1 MTILQNLMTLLQAY
15 GALLLVS
22 ALLMAF
28 YHVVMNGKQSFRFQR
43 LYLLAIPVVCLMH
56 IATLMVIPQLTPEPM
71 VLTMTHKEL
80 HAYKRIAP
88 ETNVIVHDETPAS
101 TETMNSPI
109 QVHSDISNYTQSQAP
124 NKVSST
130 EQSGVTLSPKDI
142 TSLISIAIPCISAIL
157 LLMALVPLMRLH
169 LRLRNLKDMTPG
181 KDHNLVRA
189 SWVSTPFSLGKTIFL
204 PEGRTQEAEDVFIRH
219 EQAHI
224 HNRHYIDVWCI
235 EILVRMLWFN
245 PILWLV
251 RKTLRDIH
259 EFEADRCV
267 LSQGID
273 SHTYQCLLVQEASE
287 ECIIVANGFNRS
299 FIRRRIK
306 EMKRKGITLGRV
318 GKLAAILWILTITGA
333 MAISAMPDKNVV
345 VVHLEDEVLYVDTCY
360 DEPLGVDTCYSAI
373 TIAGQDAHKAAL
385 QSGKELEEGKKVA
398 SVTVYLIDTITVIA
412 SPGDTLKI
420 SYAKGRDSHEEIW
433 KKVIQKYDKY
443 EPYSMR
449 YVLKSIPC
457 KHVEY
462 NPDGKDPFKKFLTE
476 ERIKANPLP
485 THASDGWPILYYDD
499 IKEHSERMSD
509 HTNATTPTIQRTETE
524 TLVTYK
530 FSCGSDFQL
539 VRFGGPDSYL
549 VDTETGTH
557 YKARRSIPAK
567 AWHYFYLSGM
577 KNQSACVTIV
587 FPPLPKSVRYIAF
600 YQVNDKLQDGYMHPD
615 YTDPKYIGKALEQ
628 MVKKLKNNSQTNTH

>member
-157 LLMALVPLMRLH
+157 LLMVLVPLMRLH

-299 FIRRRIK
+299 FISRRIK

-345 VVHLEDEVLYVDTCY
+345 VVHIEDEVLYVDTCY

-398 SVTVYLIDTITVIA
+398 SVMVYRIDTITFIPT
-412 SPGDTLKI
+412 SGDTLKI
-420 SYAKGRDSHEEIW
+420 SYTVGRDTHQDVW
-433 KKVIQKYDKY
+433 NVQKMYLNY

-499 IKEHSERMSD
+499 IKEHTERMAD
-509 HTNATTPTIQRTETE
+509 PTFTNKPIIQRLETE
-524 TLVTYK
+524 TLVTYS
-530 FSCGSDFQL
+530 FVCTSDFQL
-539 VRFGGPDSYL
+539 MRFGGPDSYL

-567 AWHYFYLSGM
+567 AWHNFYLCGM
-577 KNQSACVTIV
+577 KNKGGCVTVV

-628 MVKKLKNNSQTNTH
+628 KYRT

>member
-1 MTILQNLMTLLQAY
+1 MTILLDLMPLLKVY
-15 GALLLVS
+15 GALVLVS

-43 LYLLAIPVVCLMH
+43 LYLLAIPVVCLMQ
-56 IATLMVIPQLTPEPM
+56 IATLMVLPRLMPDPIVM
-71 VLTMTHKEL
+71 TMTQKEL
-80 HAYKRIAP
+80 HAYKRVVP
-88 ETNVIVHDETPAS
+88 ETNLVVHDETPAS
-101 TETMNSPI
+101 TETMSSPI

-130 EQSGVTLSPKDI
+130 EQSGVTLSSKDI

-224 HNRHYIDVWCI
+224 HNRHYMDVWFI
-235 EILVRMLWFN
+235 EVLVRLLWFN

-273 SHTYQCLLVQEASE
+273 SRTYQCLLVQEASG

-318 GKLAAILWILTITGA
+318 GKLVSILWILTITGA

-345 VVHLEDEVLYVDTCY
+345 VVHIEDENLEVDTCSVL
-360 DEPLGVDTCYSAI
+360 PTIPSAVQE
-373 TIAGQDAHKAAL
+373 AQDVHKVAD
-385 QSGKELEEGKKVA
+385 QTGEEVEKNKDKA

-412 SPGDTLKI
+412 SAGDTLKI
-420 SYAKGRDSHEEIW
+420 SYVKGRDSHEEIW
-433 KKVIQKYDKY
+433 KKVIQKYYKY

-449 YVLKSIPC
+449 HVLKSIPC
-457 KHVEY
+457 KHVDF
-462 NPDGKDPFKKFLTE
+462 NPNDEDPFKKFLTE

-499 IKEHSERMSD
+499 IKEHTERMSGQTF
-509 HTNATTPTIQRTETE
+509 TNKPRIQRLETE
-524 TLVTYK
+524 TLVTYE
-530 FSCGSDFQL
+530 FCCTSDFQL
-539 VRFGGPDSYL
+539 MRFGGPDSYL

-567 AWHYFYLSGM
+567 AWHNFYLCGM
-577 KNQSACVTIV
+577 KNKGGCVTVV
-587 FPPLPKSVRYIAF
+587 FPPLPTSVRYIAF
-600 YQVNDKLQDGYMHPD
+600 YQVNDQLQNGYMHPD
-615 YTDPKYIGKALEQ
+615 YTDPKRMIIGT
-628 MVKKLKNNSQTNTH
+628 NSK

>member
-1 MTILQNLMTLLQAY
+1 MTILQNLMPLLQAY

-28 YHVVMNGKQSFRFQR
+28 YHVVMNGRQSYRFQR
-43 LYLLAIPVVCLMH
+43 LYLLAIPVVCLMQ

-80 HAYKRIAP
+80 HAYKRIDP
-88 ETNVIVHDETPAS
+88 ETNFIVHDEAPAS

-109 QVHSDISNYTQSQAP
+109 QVHSDTSNYTQSQAP

-142 TSLISIAIPCISAIL
+142 TSLITIAIPCISAIL

-219 EQAHI
+219 EEAHI
-224 HNRHYIDVWCI
+224 HNRHYMDVWFI
-235 EILVRMLWFN
+235 EVLVRLLWFN

-273 SHTYQCLLVQEASE
+273 SHTYQRLLVQESTE
-287 ECIIVANGFNRS
+287 ECIVVANGFNQS

-306 EMKRKGITLGRV
+306 EMKRKSITLGRV
-318 GKLAAILWILTITGA
+318 GKLVSILWILTITGA

-360 DEPLGVDTCYSAI
+360 DELLGVDTCYSAI

-420 SYAKGRDSHEEIW
+420 RYAKGRDSHEEIW
-433 KKVIQKYDKY
+433 KKVIQKYYKY

-449 YVLKSIPC
+449 HVLKSIPC
-457 KHVEY
+457 KHVDF
-462 NPDGKDPFKKFLTE
+462 NPNDEDPFKKFLTE

-499 IKEHSERMSD
+499 IKEHTERMSGQTF
-509 HTNATTPTIQRTETE
+509 TNKPRIQRLETE
-524 TLVTYK
+524 TLVTYE
-530 FSCGSDFQL
+530 FCCTSDFQL
-539 VRFGGPDSYL
+539 MRFGGPDSYL

-567 AWHYFYLSGM
+567 AWHNFYLCGM
-577 KNQSACVTIV
+577 QHKTGCVTVV
-587 FPPLPKSVRYIAF
+587 FPPLPTSVRYIAF
-600 YQVNDKLQDGYMHPD
+600 YQVNDQLQNGYMHPD
-615 YTDPKYIGKALEQ
+615 YTDPKRMIIGT
-628 MVKKLKNNSQTNTH
+628 NSK

>member
-1 MTILQNLMTLLQAY
+1 MTILLDLMPLLKVY
-15 GALLLVS
+15 GALVLVS

-80 HAYKRIAP
+80 HAYKRIAH
-88 ETNVIVHDETPAS
+88 ETNFIVHDETPAS

-109 QVHSDISNYTQSQAP
+109 QVYSDISNYTQSQAP

-130 EQSGVTLSPKDI
+130 EQSGVTLSSKDI

-157 LLMALVPLMRLH
+157 LLMVLVPLLRLYF
-169 LRLRNLKDMTPG
+169 RLRNLKNITREND
-181 KDHNLVRA
+181 LSIVRA
-189 SWVSTPFSLGKTIFL
+189 SWVDTPFSLGKTIFL
-204 PEGRTQEAEDVFIRH
+204 PEGKTETAENIFIRH
-219 EQAHI
+219 EEAHI
-224 HNRHYIDVWCI
+224 HNRHYMDVWFI
-235 EILVRMLWFN
+235 EVLVRLLWFN

-287 ECIIVANGFNRS
+287 ECIIVANGFNQS

-345 VVHLEDEVLYVDTCY
+345 VVHIEDENLEVDTCSVL
-360 DEPLGVDTCYSAI
+360 PTIPSAVQE
-373 TIAGQDAHKAAL
+373 AQDVHKVAD
-385 QSGKELEEGKKVA
+385 QTGEEVEKNKVKA

-433 KKVIQKYDKY
+433 KKVIQKYYKY

-449 YVLKSIPC
+449 HVLKSIPC
-457 KHVEY
+457 KLVDF
-462 NPDGKDPFKKFLTE
+462 NPNDEDPFKKFLTD

-485 THASDGWPILYYDD
+485 RQASDGHPILYYDD
-499 IKEHSERMSD
+499 IKEHTERMSGQTF
-509 HTNATTPTIQRTETE
+509 TNKPRIQRLETE
-524 TLVTYK
+524 TLVTYE
-530 FSCGSDFQL
+530 FFCTSDFQL
-539 VRFGGPDSYL
+539 MRFGGPDSYL

-600 YQVNDKLQDGYMHPD
+600 YQVNDQLQDGYMHPD
-615 YTDPKYIGKALEQ
+615 YTDPKYIGKYL
-628 MVKKLKNNSQTNTH
+628 NR

>member
-1 MTILQNLMTLLQAY
+1 MTILLDLMPLLKVY
-15 GALLLVS
+15 GALVLVS

-56 IATLMVIPQLTPEPM
+56 IATLMVIPQLTPEAM

-80 HAYKRIAP
+80 HAYKRIDP
-88 ETNVIVHDETPAS
+88 ETNFIVHDETPAS
-101 TETMNSPI
+101 TETMSSPI

-130 EQSGVTLSPKDI
+130 EQSGVTLSSKDI

-224 HNRHYIDVWCI
+224 HNRHYMDVWFI
-235 EILVRMLWFN
+235 EVLVRLLWFN

-259 EFEADRCV
+259 ELEADRCV

-273 SHTYQCLLVQEASE
+273 SRTYQCLLVQEASG

-345 VVHLEDEVLYVDTCY
+345 VVHIEDENLEVDTCSVL
-360 DEPLGVDTCYSAI
+360 PTIPSAVQE
-373 TIAGQDAHKAAL
+373 AQDVHKVAD
-385 QSGKELEEGKKVA
+385 QTGEEVEKNKDKA

-412 SPGDTLKI
+412 SAGDTLKI

-433 KKVIQKYDKY
+433 KKVIQKYYKY

-449 YVLKSIPC
+449 HVLKSIPC
-457 KHVEY
+457 KHVDF
-462 NPDGKDPFKKFLTE
+462 NPNDEDPFKKFLTE

-499 IKEHSERMSD
+499 IKEHTERMAD
-509 HTNATTPTIQRTETE
+509 PTFTNKPIIQRLETE
-524 TLVTYK
+524 TLVTYS
-530 FSCGSDFQL
+530 FVCTSDFQL

-567 AWHYFYLSGM
+567 AWHNFYLCGM
-577 KNQSACVTIV
+577 KNKGGCVTVV
-587 FPPLPKSVRYIAF
+587 FPPLPTSVRYITF
-600 YQVNDKLQDGYMHPD
+600 YQVNDHLQSGYIHPD
-615 YTDPKYIGKALEQ
+615 YADPKGIIGT
-628 MVKKLKNNSQTNTH
+628 NSK

>member
-1 MTILQNLMTLLQAY
+1 MTILLDLMPLLKVY

-56 IATLMVIPQLTPEPM
+56 IATLVVIPQLTPEAM
-71 VLTMTHKEL
+71 VLTMTYKEL
-80 HAYKRIAP
+80 HAYKRIDP
-88 ETNVIVHDETPAS
+88 ETNFIVHDETPAS

-109 QVHSDISNYTQSQAP
+109 LVHSDISNYTQSQAP
-124 NKVSST
+124 NKVLST

-157 LLMALVPLMRLH
+157 LLMVLVPLLRLYF
-169 LRLRNLKDMTPG
+169 RLRNMKNITRENDLSI
-181 KDHNLVRA
+181 VRA
-189 SWVSTPFSLGKTIFL
+189 SWVDTPFSLGKTIFL
-204 PEGRTQEAEDVFIRH
+204 PEGKTETAENIFIRH
-219 EQAHI
+219 EEAHI
-224 HNRHYIDVWCI
+224 HNRHYMDVWFI
-235 EILVRMLWFN
+235 EVLVRLLWFN

-345 VVHLEDEVLYVDTCY
+345 VVHIEDENLEVDTCSVL
-360 DEPLGVDTCYSAI
+360 PTIPSAVQE
-373 TIAGQDAHKAAL
+373 GQDVHKVAD
-385 QSGKELEEGKKVA
+385 QTGEEVEKNKDKA

-412 SPGDTLKI
+412 SAGDTLKI

-433 KKVIQKYDKY
+433 KKVIQKYYKY

-449 YVLKSIPC
+449 HVLKSIPC
-457 KHVEY
+457 KHVDF
-462 NPDGKDPFKKFLTE
+462 NPNDEDPFKKFLTE

-509 HTNATTPTIQRTETE
+509 HTNATTPTIQRMETE

-530 FSCGSDFQL
+530 FNCGSDFQL

-549 VDTETGTH
+549 IDTETGTH

-600 YQVNDKLQDGYMHPD
+600 YQVNDQLQHGYMHPD
-615 YTDPKYIGKALEQ
+615 YTDPKYIRKSIEQ
-628 MVKKLKNNSQTNTH
+628 MVNKLKNNSQTNTH

>member
-1 MTILQNLMTLLQAY
+1 MTILLDLMPLLKVY
-15 GALLLVS
+15 GALVLVS

-80 HAYKRIAP
+80 HAYKRIDP
-88 ETNVIVHDETPAS
+88 ETNFIVHDEAPAS

-109 QVHSDISNYTQSQAP
+109 QVHSDTSNYTQSQAP

-142 TSLISIAIPCISAIL
+142 TSLITIAIPCISAIL

-219 EQAHI
+219 EEAHI
-224 HNRHYIDVWCI
+224 HNRHYMDVWFI
-235 EILVRMLWFN
+235 EVLVRLLWFN

-273 SHTYQCLLVQEASE
+273 SHTYQRLLVQESTE
-287 ECIIVANGFNRS
+287 ECIVVANGFNQS

-306 EMKRKGITLGRV
+306 EMKRKSITLGRV
-318 GKLAAILWILTITGA
+318 GKLVSILWILTITGA

-398 SVTVYLIDTITVIA
+398 SVMVYRIDTITFIPT
-412 SPGDTLKI
+412 SGDTLKI
-420 SYAKGRDSHEEIW
+420 SYTVGRDTHQDVW
-433 KKVIQKYDKY
+433 NVQKMYLNY

-449 YVLKSIPC
+449 HVLKSIPC
-457 KHVEY
+457 KHVDF
-462 NPDGKDPFKKFLTE
+462 NPNDEDPFKKFLTE

-485 THASDGWPILYYDD
+485 RQASDGHPILYYDD
-499 IKEHSERMSD
+499 IKEHTERMAD
-509 HTNATTPTIQRTETE
+509 PTFTNKPIIQRLETE
-524 TLVTYK
+524 TLVTYS
-530 FSCGSDFQL
+530 FVCTSDFQL
-539 VRFGGPDSYL
+539 MRFGGPDSYL

-567 AWHYFYLSGM
+567 AWHNFYLCGM
-577 KNQSACVTIV
+577 KNKGGCVTVV
-587 FPPLPKSVRYIAF
+587 FPPLPTSVRYITF
-600 YQVNDKLQDGYMHPD
+600 YQVNDHLQSGYIHPD
-615 YTDPKYIGKALEQ
+615 YADPKGIIGT
-628 MVKKLKNNSQTNTH
+628 NSK

>member
-1 MTILQNLMTLLQAY
+1 M
-15 GALLLVS
+15 
-22 ALLMAF
+22 
-28 YHVVMNGKQSFRFQR
+28 
-43 LYLLAIPVVCLMH
+43 
-56 IATLMVIPQLTPEPM
+56 
-71 VLTMTHKEL
+71 
-80 HAYKRIAP
+80 
-88 ETNVIVHDETPAS
+88 
-101 TETMNSPI
+101 
-109 QVHSDISNYTQSQAP
+109 
-124 NKVSST
+124 SST

-169 LRLRNLKDMTPG
+169 LRLRNLKDITPG

-412 SPGDTLKI
+412 SAGDTLKI
-420 SYAKGRDSHEEIW
+420 SYAKGRDNHEEIW
-433 KKVIQKYDKY
+433 KKVIQKYYKY

-449 YVLKSIPC
+449 HVLKSIPC
-457 KHVEY
+457 KHVDF
-462 NPDGKDPFKKFLTE
+462 NPNDEDPFKKFLTD

-485 THASDGWPILYYDD
+485 RQASDGHPILYYDD
-499 IKEHSERMSD
+499 IKEHTERMAD
-509 HTNATTPTIQRTETE
+509 PTFTNKPIIQRLETE
-524 TLVTYK
+524 TLVTYS
-530 FSCGSDFQL
+530 FVCTSDFQL

>member
-1 MTILQNLMTLLQAY
+1 MTILLDLMPLLKVY
-15 GALLLVS
+15 GALVLVS

-56 IATLMVIPQLTPEPM
+56 IAILMVIPQLTPEPM
-71 VLTMTHKEL
+71 VMTMTHKEL
-80 HAYKRIAP
+80 HAYKRIDP
-88 ETNVIVHDETPAS
+88 ETNFIVHDETPAS

-130 EQSGVTLSPKDI
+130 EQSGVTLSSKDI

-189 SWVSTPFSLGKTIFL
+189 SWVSTLFSLGKTIFL

-224 HNRHYIDVWCI
+224 HNRHYMDVWFI
-235 EILVRMLWFN
+235 EVLVRLLWFN

-273 SHTYQCLLVQEASE
+273 SRTYQCLLVQEASG

-306 EMKRKGITLGRV
+306 EMKRIGITLGRV
-318 GKLAAILWILTITGA
+318 GKLVSILWILTITGA

-345 VVHLEDEVLYVDTCY
+345 VVHIEDENLKVDTCSVL
-360 DEPLGVDTCYSAI
+360 PTIPSAVQE
-373 TIAGQDAHKAAL
+373 AQDVHKVAD
-385 QSGKELEEGKKVA
+385 QTGEEVEKNKDKA

-412 SPGDTLKI
+412 SAGDTLKI
-420 SYAKGRDSHEEIW
+420 SYVKGRDSHEEIW
-433 KKVIQKYDKY
+433 KKVIQKYYKY

-449 YVLKSIPC
+449 HVLKSIPC
-457 KHVEY
+457 KHVDF
-462 NPDGKDPFKKFLTE
+462 NPNDEDPFKKFLTE

-499 IKEHSERMSD
+499 IKEHTERMSGQTF
-509 HTNATTPTIQRTETE
+509 TNKPRIQRLETE
-524 TLVTYK
+524 TLVTYE
-530 FSCGSDFQL
+530 FCCTSDFQL
-539 VRFGGPDSYL
+539 MRFGGPDSYL

-567 AWHYFYLSGM
+567 AWHNFYLCGM
-577 KNQSACVTIV
+577 QHKTGCVTVV
-587 FPPLPKSVRYIAF
+587 FPPLPTSVRYIAF
-600 YQVNDKLQDGYMHPD
+600 YQVNDQLQNGYMHPD
-615 YTDPKYIGKALEQ
+615 YTDPKRMIIGT
-628 MVKKLKNNSQTNTH
+628 NSK

>member
-1 MTILQNLMTLLQAY
+1 MTILLDLMPLLKVY
-15 GALLLVS
+15 GALVLVS

-56 IATLMVIPQLTPEPM
+56 IATLMVIPQLTPEAM

-80 HAYKRIAP
+80 HAYKRIDP
-88 ETNVIVHDETPAS
+88 ETNFIVHDETPAS
-101 TETMNSPI
+101 TETMSSPI

-130 EQSGVTLSPKDI
+130 EQSGVTLSSKDI

-224 HNRHYIDVWCI
+224 HNRHYMDVWFI
-235 EILVRMLWFN
+235 EVLVRLLWFN

-273 SHTYQCLLVQEASE
+273 SRTYQCLLVQEASG

-318 GKLAAILWILTITGA
+318 GKLVSILWILTITGA

-345 VVHLEDEVLYVDTCY
+345 VVHIEDENLEVDTCSVL
-360 DEPLGVDTCYSAI
+360 PTIPSAVQE
-373 TIAGQDAHKAAL
+373 AQDVHKVAD
-385 QSGKELEEGKKVA
+385 QTGEEVEKNKDKA

-412 SPGDTLKI
+412 SAGDTLKI
-420 SYAKGRDSHEEIW
+420 SYVKGRDSHEEIW
-433 KKVIQKYDKY
+433 KKVIQKYYKY

-449 YVLKSIPC
+449 HVLKSIPC
-457 KHVEY
+457 KHVDF
-462 NPDGKDPFKKFLTE
+462 NPNDEDPFKKFLTE

-499 IKEHSERMSD
+499 IKEHTERMSGQTF
-509 HTNATTPTIQRTETE
+509 TNKPRIQRLETE
-524 TLVTYK
+524 TLVTYE
-530 FSCGSDFQL
+530 FCCTSDFQL
-539 VRFGGPDSYL
+539 MRFGGPDSYL

-567 AWHYFYLSGM
+567 AWHNFYLCGM
-577 KNQSACVTIV
+577 QHKTGCVTVV
-587 FPPLPKSVRYIAF
+587 FPPLPTSVRYIAF
-600 YQVNDKLQDGYMHPD
+600 YQVNDQLQNGYMHPD
-615 YTDPKYIGKALEQ
+615 YTDPKRMIIGT
-628 MVKKLKNNSQTNTH
+628 NSK

>member
-1 MTILQNLMTLLQAY
+1 MPLLKVY
-15 GALLLVS
+15 GALVLVS

-56 IATLMVIPQLTPEPM
+56 IATLMVIPQLTPEAM

-80 HAYKRIAP
+80 HAYKRIDP
-88 ETNVIVHDETPAS
+88 ETNFIVHDETPAS
-101 TETMNSPI
+101 TETMSSPI

-124 NKVSST
+124 NKESST

-224 HNRHYIDVWCI
+224 HNRHYMDVWFI
-235 EILVRMLWFN
+235 EVLVRLLWFN

-273 SHTYQCLLVQEASE
+273 SHTYQCLLVQEASG

-318 GKLAAILWILTITGA
+318 GKLAAALWILTITGA

-345 VVHLEDEVLYVDTCY
+345 VVHIEDENLEVDTCIVL
-360 DEPLGVDTCYSAI
+360 PTIPSAVQE
-373 TIAGQDAHKAAL
+373 AQDVHKVAD
-385 QSGKELEEGKKVA
+385 QTGEEVEKNKDKA

-412 SPGDTLKI
+412 SAGDTLKI
-420 SYAKGRDSHEEIW
+420 SYVKGRDSHEEIW
-433 KKVIQKYDKY
+433 KKVIQKYYKY

-449 YVLKSIPC
+449 HVLKSIPC
-457 KHVEY
+457 KHVDF
-462 NPDGKDPFKKFLTE
+462 NPNDEDPFKKFLTE

-499 IKEHSERMSD
+499 IKEHTERMSD
-509 HTNATTPTIQRTETE
+509 QTFTNKPRIQRLETE
-524 TLVTYK
+524 TLVTYE
-530 FSCGSDFQL
+530 FCCTSDFQL
-539 VRFGGPDSYL
+539 MRFGGPDSYL

-567 AWHYFYLSGM
+567 AWHNFYLCGM
-577 KNQSACVTIV
+577 KNKGGCVTVV
-587 FPPLPKSVRYIAF
+587 FPPLPTSVRYIAF
-600 YQVNDKLQDGYMHPD
+600 YQVNDHLQNGYMHPD
-615 YTDPKYIGKALEQ
+615 YTDPKRMIIGT
-628 MVKKLKNNSQTNTH
+628 NSK

>member
-1 MTILQNLMTLLQAY
+1 MTILLDLMPLLKVY
-15 GALLLVS
+15 GALVLVS

-56 IATLMVIPQLTPEPM
+56 IATLMVIPQLTPEAM

-80 HAYKRIAP
+80 HAYKRIDP
-88 ETNVIVHDETPAS
+88 ETNFIVHDETPVS

-109 QVHSDISNYTQSQAP
+109 QVHSGISNYTQSQAP

-142 TSLISIAIPCISAIL
+142 TSLITIAIPCISAIL

-224 HNRHYIDVWCI
+224 HNRHYMDVWFI
-235 EILVRMLWFN
+235 EVLVRLLWFN

-273 SHTYQCLLVQEASE
+273 SRTYQCLLVQEASG

-318 GKLAAILWILTITGA
+318 GKLVSILWILTITGA

-345 VVHLEDEVLYVDTCY
+345 VVHIEDENLEVDTCSVL
-360 DEPLGVDTCYSAI
+360 PTIPSAVQE
-373 TIAGQDAHKAAL
+373 AQDVHKVAD
-385 QSGKELEEGKKVA
+385 QTGEEVEKNKDKA

-412 SPGDTLKI
+412 SAGDTLKI
-420 SYAKGRDSHEEIW
+420 SYVKGRDSHEEIW
-433 KKVIQKYDKY
+433 KKVIQKYYKY

-449 YVLKSIPC
+449 HVLKSIPC
-457 KHVEY
+457 KHVDF
-462 NPDGKDPFKKFLTE
+462 NPNDEDPFKKFLTE

-499 IKEHSERMSD
+499 IKEHTERMSGQTF
-509 HTNATTPTIQRTETE
+509 TNKPRIQRLETE
-524 TLVTYK
+524 TLVTYE
-530 FSCGSDFQL
+530 FCCTSDFQL
-539 VRFGGPDSYL
+539 MRFGGPDSYL

-567 AWHYFYLSGM
+567 AWHNFYLCGM
-577 KNQSACVTIV
+577 QHKTGCVTVV
-587 FPPLPKSVRYIAF
+587 FPPLPTSVRYITF
-600 YQVNDKLQDGYMHPD
+600 YQVNDHLQSGYIHPD
-615 YTDPKYIGKALEQ
+615 YADPKGIIGT
-628 MVKKLKNNSQTNTH
+628 NSK

>member
-1 MTILQNLMTLLQAY
+1 MTILLDLMPLLKVY
-15 GALLLVS
+15 GALVLVS

-80 HAYKRIAP
+80 HAYKRIAH
-88 ETNVIVHDETPAS
+88 ETNFIVHDETPAS

-109 QVHSDISNYTQSQAP
+109 QVHSDISNYTQSQDP

-130 EQSGVTLSPKDI
+130 EQSGVTLSSKDI

-157 LLMALVPLMRLH
+157 LLMVLVPLLRLYF
-169 LRLRNLKDMTPG
+169 RLRNLKNITREND
-181 KDHNLVRA
+181 LSIVRA
-189 SWVSTPFSLGKTIFL
+189 SWVDTPFSLGKTIFL
-204 PEGRTQEAEDVFIRH
+204 PEGKTETAENIFIRH
-219 EQAHI
+219 EEAHI
-224 HNRHYIDVWCI
+224 HNRHYMDVWFI
-235 EILVRMLWFN
+235 EVLVRLLWFN

-287 ECIIVANGFNRS
+287 ECIIVANGFNQS

-306 EMKRKGITLGRV
+306 EMKRKDITLGRV

-345 VVHLEDEVLYVDTCY
+345 VVHIEDENLEVDTCSVL
-360 DEPLGVDTCYSAI
+360 PTIPSAVQE
-373 TIAGQDAHKAAL
+373 AQDVHKVAD
-385 QSGKELEEGKKVA
+385 QTGEEVEKNKDKA

-433 KKVIQKYDKY
+433 KKVIQKYYKY

-449 YVLKSIPC
+449 HVLKSIPC
-457 KHVEY
+457 KLVDF
-462 NPDGKDPFKKFLTE
+462 NPNDEDPFKKFLTD

-485 THASDGWPILYYDD
+485 RQASDGHPILYYDD
-499 IKEHSERMSD
+499 IKEHTERMSGQTF
-509 HTNATTPTIQRTETE
+509 TNKPRIQRLETE
-524 TLVTYK
+524 TLVTYE
-530 FSCGSDFQL
+530 FFCTSDFQL
-539 VRFGGPDSYL
+539 MRFGGPDSYL

-600 YQVNDKLQDGYMHPD
+600 YQVNDHLQNGYMHPD
-615 YTDPKYIGKALEQ
+615 YTDPKYIGKAL
-628 MVKKLKNNSQTNTH
+628 NR

>member
-1 MTILQNLMTLLQAY
+1 MPLLKVY
-15 GALLLVS
+15 GALVLVS

-56 IATLMVIPQLTPEPM
+56 IATLMVIPQLTPEAM

-80 HAYKRIAP
+80 HAYKRIDP
-88 ETNVIVHDETPAS
+88 ETNFIVHDETPAS
-101 TETMNSPI
+101 TETMSSPI

-130 EQSGVTLSPKDI
+130 EQSGVTLSSKDI

-224 HNRHYIDVWCI
+224 HNRHYMDVWFI
-235 EILVRMLWFN
+235 EVLVRLLWFN

-273 SHTYQCLLVQEASE
+273 SRTYQCLLVQEASG

-318 GKLAAILWILTITGA
+318 GKLVSILWILTITGA

-345 VVHLEDEVLYVDTCY
+345 VVHIEDENLEVDTCSVL
-360 DEPLGVDTCYSAI
+360 PTIPSAVQE
-373 TIAGQDAHKAAL
+373 AQDVHKVAD
-385 QSGKELEEGKKVA
+385 QTGEEVEKNKDKA

-412 SPGDTLKI
+412 SAGDTLKI
-420 SYAKGRDSHEEIW
+420 SYVKGRDSHEEIW
-433 KKVIQKYDKY
+433 KKVIQKYYKY

-449 YVLKSIPC
+449 HVLKSIPC
-457 KHVEY
+457 KHVDF
-462 NPDGKDPFKKFLTE
+462 NPNDEDPFKKFLTE

-499 IKEHSERMSD
+499 IKEHTERISD
-509 HTNATTPTIQRTETE
+509 QTFTNKPRIQRLETE
-524 TLVTYK
+524 TLVTYE
-530 FSCGSDFQL
+530 FCCTSDFQL
-539 VRFGGPDSYL
+539 MRFGGPDSYL

-567 AWHYFYLSGM
+567 AWHNFYLCGM
-577 KNQSACVTIV
+577 QHKTGCVTVV
-587 FPPLPKSVRYIAF
+587 FPPLPTSVRYIAF
-600 YQVNDKLQDGYMHPD
+600 YQVNDQLQNGYMHPD
-615 YTDPKYIGKALEQ
+615 YTDPKRMIIGT
-628 MVKKLKNNSQTNTH
+628 NSK

>member
-80 HAYKRIAP
+80 HAYKKIAP

-109 QVHSDISNYTQSQAP
+109 QVHSDTSNYTQSQAP

-130 EQSGVTLSPKDI
+130 EQSGVTLSSKDI
-142 TSLISIAIPCISAIL
+142 TSLITIAIPCISAIL

-169 LRLRNLKDMTPG
+169 PRLRNLKDMTPG

-251 RKTLRDIH
+251 RNTLRDIH

-345 VVHLEDEVLYVDTCY
+345 VVHIEDEVLYVDTCY

-398 SVTVYLIDTITVIA
+398 SVMVYRIDTITFIPT
-412 SPGDTLKI
+412 SGDTLKI
-420 SYAKGRDSHEEIW
+420 SYTVGRDTHQDVW
-433 KKVIQKYDKY
+433 NVQKMYLNY

-462 NPDGKDPFKKFLTE
+462 NPDDEDPFKKFLTE

-485 THASDGWPILYYDD
+485 THASDGHPILYYDD
-499 IKEHSERMSD
+499 IKEHTERIAD
-509 HTNATTPTIQRTETE
+509 PTFTNKPIIQRLETE
-524 TLVTYK
+524 TLVTYS
-530 FSCGSDFQL
+530 FVCTSDFQL
-539 VRFGGPDSYL
+539 MRFGGPDSYL

-567 AWHYFYLSGM
+567 AWHNFYLCGM
-577 KNQSACVTIV
+577 KNKGGCVTVV

-628 MVKKLKNNSQTNTH
+628 MVKKLKNNPQTNTH

>member
-43 LYLLAIPVVCLMH
+43 LYLLAIPMVCLMQ
-56 IATLMVIPQLTPEPM
+56 IATLMVLPRLMPDPIVM
-71 VLTMTHKEL
+71 TMTPKEL
-80 HAYKRIAP
+80 HAYKRIDPEANLVVRDEAP
-88 ETNVIVHDETPAS
+88 VPS
-101 TETMNSPI
+101 ETMHSPI
-109 QVHSDISNYTQSQAP
+109 QAHSDIYDEA
-124 NKVSST
+124 SST
-130 EQSGVTLSPKDI
+130 RPTAITLSAEDATK
-142 TSLISIAIPCISAIL
+142 LISIAIPCISAIL

-224 HNRHYIDVWCI
+224 HNRHYMDVWFI
-235 EILVRMLWFN
+235 EVLVRLLWFN

-273 SHTYQCLLVQEASE
+273 SRTYQCLLVQEASG

-306 EMKRKGITLGRV
+306 EMKRKSITLGRV
-318 GKLAAILWILTITGA
+318 GKLVSILWILTITGA

-360 DEPLGVDTCYSAI
+360 DEPLGVDTSYSAI
-373 TIAGQDAHKAAL
+373 TIAGQDAHKATL

-449 YVLKSIPC
+449 HVLKSIPC
-457 KHVEY
+457 KHVDF
-462 NPDGKDPFKKFLTE
+462 NPNDEDPFKKFLTE

-499 IKEHSERMSD
+499 IKEHTERMAD
-509 HTNATTPTIQRTETE
+509 PTFTNKPIIQRLETE
-524 TLVTYK
+524 TLVTYS
-530 FSCGSDFQL
+530 FVCTSDFQL
-539 VRFGGPDSYL
+539 MRFGGPDSYL

-567 AWHYFYLSGM
+567 AWHNFYLCGM
-577 KNQSACVTIV
+577 QHKTGCVTVV
-587 FPPLPKSVRYIAF
+587 FPPLPTSVRYIAF
-600 YQVNDKLQDGYMHPD
+600 YQVNDQLQNGYMHPD
-615 YTDPKYIGKALEQ
+615 YTDPKRMIIGT
-628 MVKKLKNNSQTNTH
+628 NSK

>member
-1 MTILQNLMTLLQAY
+1 MTILLDLMPLLKVY
-15 GALLLVS
+15 GALVLVS

-56 IATLMVIPQLTPEPM
+56 IATLMVIPQLTPEAM

-80 HAYKRIAP
+80 HAYKRIDP
-88 ETNVIVHDETPAS
+88 ETNFIVHDETPAS

-130 EQSGVTLSPKDI
+130 EQSGVTLSSKDI

-224 HNRHYIDVWCI
+224 HNRHYMDVWFI
-235 EILVRMLWFN
+235 EVLVRLLWFN

-287 ECIIVANGFNRS
+287 ECIIVANGFNQS

-306 EMKRKGITLGRV
+306 EMKRKSITLGRV
-318 GKLAAILWILTITGA
+318 GKLVSILWILTITGA

-345 VVHLEDEVLYVDTCY
+345 VVHIEDENLEVDTCSVL
-360 DEPLGVDTCYSAI
+360 PTIPSAVQEAQDVHKV
-373 TIAGQDAHKAAL
+373 AGQT
-385 QSGKELEEGKKVA
+385 GEEVEKNKDKA

-412 SPGDTLKI
+412 SAGDTLKI
-420 SYAKGRDSHEEIW
+420 SYVKGRDSHEEIW
-433 KKVIQKYDKY
+433 KKVIQKYYKY

-449 YVLKSIPC
+449 HVLKSIPC
-457 KHVEY
+457 KHVDF
-462 NPDGKDPFKKFLTE
+462 NPNDEDPFKKFLTE

-499 IKEHSERMSD
+499 IKEHTERMSGQ
-509 HTNATTPTIQRTETE
+509 TFPNKPRIQRLETE
-524 TLVTYK
+524 TLVTYE
-530 FSCGSDFQL
+530 FCCTSDFQL
-539 VRFGGPDSYL
+539 MRFGGPDSYL

-567 AWHYFYLSGM
+567 AWHNFYLCGM
-577 KNQSACVTIV
+577 KNKGGCVTVV
-587 FPPLPKSVRYIAF
+587 FPPLPTSVRYITF
-600 YQVNDKLQDGYMHPD
+600 YQVNDHLQSGYIHPD
-615 YTDPKYIGKALEQ
+615 YADPKGIIGT
-628 MVKKLKNNSQTNTH
+628 NSK

>member
-28 YHVVMNGKQSFRFQR
+28 YHVVMNGRQSFRFQR

-88 ETNVIVHDETPAS
+88 ETNVIVHDETPVS

-109 QVHSDISNYTQSQAP
+109 QVHSDTSNYTQSQAP

-130 EQSGVTLSPKDI
+130 EQSGVTLSSKDI

-169 LRLRNLKDMTPG
+169 LRLRNLKDFTPG

-224 HNRHYIDVWCI
+224 HNRHYIDVWFI

-273 SHTYQCLLVQEASE
+273 SHTYQCLLVQEASG

-385 QSGKELEEGKKVA
+385 QIGKELEEGKKVA
-398 SVTVYLIDTITVIA
+398 SVMVYRIDTITFIPT
-412 SPGDTLKI
+412 SGDTLKI
-420 SYAKGRDSHEEIW
+420 SYTVGRDTHQDVW
-433 KKVIQKYDKY
+433 NVQKMYLNY

-462 NPDGKDPFKKFLTE
+462 NPDGKDPFEKFLTE
-476 ERIKANPLP
+476 ERIKDNPLP
-485 THASDGWPILYYDD
+485 RQASDGHPILYYDD
-499 IKEHSERMSD
+499 IKEHTERMAD
-509 HTNATTPTIQRTETE
+509 PTFTNKPIIQRLETE
-524 TLVTYK
+524 TLVTYS
-530 FSCGSDFQL
+530 FVCTSDFQL
-539 VRFGGPDSYL
+539 MRFGGPDSYL

-567 AWHYFYLSGM
+567 AWHNFYLCGM
-577 KNQSACVTIV
+577 KNKGGCVTVV

-600 YQVNDKLQDGYMHPD
+600 YQVNDQLQNGYMHPD
-615 YTDPKYIGKALEQ
+615 YTDPKYIGKSLES
-628 MVKKLKNNSQTNTH
+628 MVKKLKNKLQTNTH

>member
-1 MTILQNLMTLLQAY
+1 MTILQNLMPLLQAY
-15 GALLLVS
+15 GALVLVS

-28 YHVVMNGKQSFRFQR
+28 YQVVMNGKQSFRFQR
-43 LYLLAIPVVCLMH
+43 LYLLAIPVVCLMQ
-56 IATLMVIPQLTPEPM
+56 IATLMVLPRLMPDPIVM
-71 VLTMTHKEL
+71 TMTQKEL
-80 HAYKRIAP
+80 HAYKRVVP
-88 ETNVIVHDETPAS
+88 ETNLVVHDETPAS
-101 TETMNSPI
+101 TETMSSPI

-130 EQSGVTLSPKDI
+130 EQSGVTLSSKDI

-224 HNRHYIDVWCI
+224 HNRHYMDVWFI
-235 EILVRMLWFN
+235 EVLVRLLWFN

-273 SHTYQCLLVQEASE
+273 SRTYQCLLVQEASG

-345 VVHLEDEVLYVDTCY
+345 VVHIEDENLEVDTCSVL
-360 DEPLGVDTCYSAI
+360 PTIPSAVQE
-373 TIAGQDAHKAAL
+373 AQDVHKVAD
-385 QSGKELEEGKKVA
+385 QTGEEVEKNKDKA

-412 SPGDTLKI
+412 SAGDTLKI
-420 SYAKGRDSHEEIW
+420 SYVKGRDSHEEIW
-433 KKVIQKYDKY
+433 KKVIQKYYKY

-449 YVLKSIPC
+449 HVLKSIPC
-457 KHVEY
+457 KHVDF
-462 NPDGKDPFKKFLTE
+462 NPNDEDPFKKFLTE

-499 IKEHSERMSD
+499 IKEHTERMSGQTF
-509 HTNATTPTIQRTETE
+509 TNKPRIQRLETE
-524 TLVTYK
+524 TLVTYE
-530 FSCGSDFQL
+530 FCCTSDFQL
-539 VRFGGPDSYL
+539 MRFGGPDSYL

-567 AWHYFYLSGM
+567 AWHNFYLCGM
-577 KNQSACVTIV
+577 QHKTGCVTVV
-587 FPPLPKSVRYIAF
+587 FPPLPTSVRYIAF
-600 YQVNDKLQDGYMHPD
+600 YQVNDQLQNGYMHPD
-615 YTDPKYIGKALEQ
+615 YTDPKRMIIGT
-628 MVKKLKNNSQTNTH
+628 NSK